1 MKLAPVKLSH
11 LVLSTFIKEH
21 QNSGGEVRSSSV
33 FHCTNFFTLENMK
46 IIWLRN
52 EKRLQIIR
60 SYSTKLKSCNQ
71 TSLFY
76 HIEILF
82 HDKKK

>member
-33 FHCTNFFTLENMK
+33 FHCTNFFPSKKYENYWAM
-46 IIWLRN
+46 LV
-52 EKRLQIIR
+52 IIR
-60 SYSTKLKSCNQ
+60 SHSIKLKSCNE
-71 TSLFY
+71 TSLFCIY
-76 HIEILF
+76 YIEILF
-82 HDKKK
+82 YDKKK